1 MRIDQ
6 IERVIDNHCE
16 RLCMETDGC
25 DPFDIQEYD
34 IKLDLLRANEEIL
47 RARSKR
53 TGEQILRMI
62 GRTQSYYMFDS
73 FVYKKA
79 KQMKQLLRNDDNIT
93 VNENSQAPLIIE
105 DEAQIDDTKLEVA

>member
-53 TGEQILRMI
+53 TGE
-62 GRTQSYYMFDS
+62 
-73 FVYKKA
+73 
-79 KQMKQLLRNDDNIT
+79 
-93 VNENSQAPLIIE
+93 
-105 DEAQIDDTKLEVA
+105 